1 MKDFNYRDER
11 FADVQMLRYRLNGFE
26 ELTLKQKQ
34 LVYYLSQAT
43 LFGRDITFDQFGRY
57 NLLIRKTLET
67 IYTDLRIDHDTDDF
81 RALTVYL
88 KRLWFSSGIHHH
100 YGCEKFKPEF
110 SVKFLLDALHTVEAR
125 RLPLANGQTVDDLC
139 EVILPVIF
147 DPTVLP
153 KRVNKADGEDLV
165 ATSACNYYQGVT
177 QKEAEAFYKA
187 PADPPPTPPC
197 LGRGVYSSS
206 AVKPEASSNY
216 SPPYREGK
224 GGGSFGLLHPLNST
238 LVKANGREKEL
249 VWKADGL
256 YANAICHIIYW
267 LRKAATVAENEQQR
281 HVIELLISYYETGDL
296 NLFDQYSIA
305 WLQCLDGKVDFI
317 NGFIE
322 VYGDPLGLKG
332 SWEGLVEYID
342 EEATHRTQTISSN
355 AQWFEDHSPVDPRF
369 RKPVVKGVTA
379 NVICAA
385 MLGGDE
391 YPATAIGINLPNAD
405 WIRAQYG
412 SKSITISNIT
422 DAYNKAAHGSGFKEE
437 FVIDQETLDLI
448 DRYGD
453 LCDDLHTDLH
463 ECLGHGSGQLL
474 PGTDP
479 DALKAYGNTI
489 EEARA
494 DLFGLYYIADP
505 KLVELGLLPDGEA
518 YKSQYYTYM
527 MNGLMTQ
534 LVRIE
539 PGHQIEE
546 AHMRNR
552 SLIAHWCLEHADG
565 AMSIITLPSPG
576 EGSGVGSTYLQ
587 INDYPRLRQL
597 IAELLAEVQRI
608 KSEGD
613 FEAARQLVER
623 YAVKVDPVLHE
634 EILTRYHKL
643 NLAPYKG
650 FINPWL
656 LPVYNENGD
665 ITDLQVNYSESYD
678 HQMLRYGSEY
688 ATLI

>member
-1 MKDFNYRDER
+1 M
-11 FADVQMLRYRLNGFE
+11 
-26 ELTLKQKQ
+26 
-34 LVYYLSQAT
+34 
-43 LFGRDITFDQFGRY
+43 
-57 NLLIRKTLET
+57 
-67 IYTDLRIDHDTDDF
+67 
-81 RALTVYL
+81 
-88 KRLWFSSGIHHH
+88 
-100 YGCEKFKPEF
+100 EKFYQKLRDTA
-110 SVKFLLDALHTVEAR
+110 SKD
-125 RLPLANGQTVDDLC
+125 LP
-139 EVILPVIF
+139 
-147 DPTVLP
+147 
-153 KRVNKADGEDLV
+153 
-165 ATSACNYYQGVT
+165 
-177 QKEAEAFYKA
+177 
-187 PADPPPTPPC
+187 
-197 LGRGVYSSS
+197 
-206 AVKPEASSNY
+206 
-216 SPPYREGK
+216 
-224 GGGSFGLLHPLNST
+224 SFGLNST
-238 LVKANGREKEL
+238 LVKANGQVKEQ

-256 YANAICHIIYW
+256 YANAIRHIIYW

-281 HVIELLISYYETGDL
+281 HVIELLIGYYETGDL
-296 NLFDQYSIA
+296 HIFDEYSIA

-342 EEATHRTQTISSN
+342 EEATHRTQTISRN

-391 YPATAIGINLPNAD
+391 YPATAIGI
-405 WIRAQYG
+405 RAQYG

-437 FVIDQETLDLI
+437 FVIDKETLDLI

-453 LCDDLHTDLH
+453 ICDDLHTDLH

-505 KLVELGLLPDGEA
+505 KLIELGLLPDGEA

-552 SLIAHWCLEHADG
+552 SLIAHWCLEHGGDSMSLINRDG
-565 AMSIITLPSPG
+565 K
-576 EGSGVGSTYLQ
+576 TYLQ

-597 IAELLAEVQRI
+597 IAELLAEIQRI

-613 FEAARQLVER
+613 YEAARQLVEQ
-623 YAVKVDPVLHE
+623 YAVKVDPILHKEVLD
-634 EILTRYHKL
+634 RYRKL

-656 LPVYNENGD
+656 LPVYDADGEIQD
-665 ITDLQVNYSESYD
+665 ILVNYSETYD
-678 HQMLRYGSEY
+678 HQMLRYSSEY